1 MRVFVTGATGFI
13 GTAVVQEL
21 LQAGHEV
28 TGLARSDAAARLL
41 EAAGAAVHRGD
52 INDRDSLQSGA
63 AAADGVIHL
72 AFIHDFANFEA
83 SCEADRGAIS
93 ALGAALEGS
102 HRPLLITSGT
112 SLVHTGDIATE
123 NDVSAA
129 SPRTIPRAA
138 SEELALSL
146 VARGVRAS
154 IVRLP
159 PTVHGEGDHGFVPA
173 LINIA
178 REKGVAAFIGDGSNR
193 WPAVHRFD
201 AARVFRLV
209 LEKGAAGAR
218 YHAVAEEG
226 IPTRDIAAM
235 IGKGLQL
242 PAESTSP
249 EAAPDHFGWMARFFS
264 LDVPASGKLTREQ
277 LGWQPAHP
285 TLMADLD
292 RPVYFK

>member
-21 LQAGHEV
+21 LQAGHQV
-28 TGLARSDAAARLL
+28 TGLARSDTAARLL
-41 EAAGAAVHRGD
+41 EAAGAEVHRGD
-52 INDRDSLQSGA
+52 INDRDSLQRGVV
-63 AAADGVIHL
+63 AADGVIHL
-72 AFIHDFANFEA
+72 AFIHDFANFAA

-102 HRPLLITSGT
+102 QRPLLITSGT
-112 SLVHTGDIATE
+112 SLVHNGDIATE
-123 NDVSAA
+123 NDVPAA

-146 VARGVRAS
+146 AARGVRAS

-201 AARVFRLV
+201 AARVFRLA

-242 PAESTSP
+242 PVESRPP

-264 LDVPASGKLTREQ
+264 LDVPASGKQTQEQ
-277 LGWQPAHP
+277 LGWRPAHP

>member
-21 LQAGHEV
+21 LQAGHQV

-52 INDRDSLQSGA
+52 INDADSLQRGA

-112 SLVHTGDIATE
+112 SLVHNGDIATE
-123 NDVSAA
+123 NDAPAA

-146 VARGVRAS
+146 AARGVRTS

-173 LINIA
+173 LVNIA

-201 AARVFRLV
+201 AARVFRLA

-242 PAESTSP
+242 PVESRPP
-249 EAAPDHFGWMARFFS
+249 EVAPDHFGWIARFFS
-264 LDVPASGKLTREQ
+264 LDVPASGKQTREQ

-285 TLMADLD
+285 TLTADLD